1 MFGVSICWQ
10 LGVMLIFDLIIVKNM
25 FFFPNAVEPL
35 VELHKFLIIQ
45 F

>member
-25 FFFPNAVEPL
+25 CFFPNAVEPL
-35 VELHKFLIIQ
+35 VELHKLIIIQ